1 MNIDKYIDLD
11 IPLHGAFLM
20 ILIVSA
26 NFLAETFPCKIQSLL
41 KSSMVAKHFFG
52 LLTMTFFVVLTLP
65 NAPNNLI
72 TIVKQSFILYILF
85 TLMSKTNTRIFI
97 TLMILLCIIY
107 IIDIL
112 QREIES
118 NNKEIVEKI
127 NDKNTSKE
135 EKDKLNKE
143 LNEKKSSVSNNSSIN
158 LDYKNLNKTM
168 KLMYIL
174 VFIILS
180 LGFLSYL
187 GEKKL
192 EYKKNF
198 SYKYFMFGKPDCRGD
213 PDMQSFNKFING
225 IKNSLN

>member
-1 MNIDKYIDLD
+1 
-11 IPLHGAFLM
+11 M
-20 ILIVSA
+20 I
-26 NFLAETFPCKIQSLL
+26 
-41 KSSMVAKHFFG
+41 AKHFFG

-85 TLMSKTNTRIFI
+85 TLMTKTNARIFI

-107 IIDIL
+107 IIDII

-127 NDKNTSKE
+127 KDKNTSKE
-135 EKDKLNKE
+135 EKDKLNKQ
-143 LNEKKSSVSNNSSIN
+143 LSKKKSSVSNNSSIK
-158 LDYKNLNKTM
+158 LDYNNLSKIM

-198 SYKYFMFGKPDCRGD
+198 SYSYFMFGKPDCRGD
-213 PDMQSFNKFING
+213 PDMQTFNKFING